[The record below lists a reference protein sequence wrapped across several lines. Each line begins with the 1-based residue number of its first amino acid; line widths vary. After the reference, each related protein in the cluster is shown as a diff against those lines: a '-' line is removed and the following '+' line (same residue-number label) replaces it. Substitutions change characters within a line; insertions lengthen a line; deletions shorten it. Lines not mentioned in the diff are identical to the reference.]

1 MALQINEYIGEGN
14 IQRVKEAKVP
24 ARLKQTIM
32 KGAKKL
38 KAITAKKA
46 GKKTK

>member
-14 IQRVKEAKVP
+14 IQHVKEEKMK
-24 ARLKQTIM
+24 ARLKQTIVN
-32 KGAKKL
+32 GAKKL

-46 GKKTK
+46 GKKVK